1 MNDPL
6 HELDAQYA
14 AFDEPTL
21 MALFDEAI
29 RENHPDVLEPVVRQ
43 LVLRAVPVVA
53 RTVREFGEPRGL
65 AAADLALVEEE
76 ALTKLM
82 LRLGRG
88 VPLPSIRALAYE
100 IARNCAEDPHRRPA
114 AVPKAPHP
122 RPDLRVVERGLAE
135 RARTN
140 GHRGGHRD
148 G

>member
-14 AFDEPTL
+14 ALDEPTL
-21 MALFDEAI
+21 MALFDEAR
-29 RENHPDVLEPVVRQ
+29 RENDTDALEPLVRQ
-43 LVLRAVPVVA
+43 LVLRAVPIVQ
-53 RTVREFGEPRGL
+53 RTVREFGAPRGL
-65 AAADLALVEEE
+65 AAADLGLIEEE

-88 VPLPSIRALAYE
+88 VRLRSIRVLAYE
-100 IARNCAEDPHRRPA
+100 IARLCAEDPDRRPA
-114 AVPKAPHP
+114 PAPTAPPP
-122 RPDLRVVERGLAE
+122 RPGLSVVDGGLAE

-140 GHRGGHRD
+140 GHRGGRRD